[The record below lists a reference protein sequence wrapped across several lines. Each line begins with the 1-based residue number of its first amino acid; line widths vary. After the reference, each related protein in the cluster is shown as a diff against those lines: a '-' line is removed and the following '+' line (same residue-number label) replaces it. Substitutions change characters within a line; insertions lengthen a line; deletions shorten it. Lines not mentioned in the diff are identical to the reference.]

1 MPYVIT
7 DDCVACGTCA
17 DECPVGAIEEGEDKY
32 VINQDECTECGT
44 CVEVCPNDAII
55 ETD

>member
-17 DECPVGAIEEGEDKY
+17 EECPVGAIEEGEDKY
-32 VINQDECTECGT
+32 VINQEECTECGT

>member
-1 MPYVIT
+1 MAYVIT

-17 DECPVGAIEEGEDKY
+17 EECPAGAIEEGEDKY
-32 VINQDECTECGT
+32 VINQDLCTECGT

-55 ETD
+55 ETE

>member
-1 MPYVIT
+1 MAYVIT

-17 DECPVGAIEEGEDKY
+17 EECPAGAIEEGEDKY
-32 VINQDECTECGT
+32 VINQDLCTECGT

-55 ETD
+55 ESE